1 MDQVVLGG
9 RLRAGEHEAGYHEGL
24 GCLGKASWR
33 RRGSGLSECVGF
45 GQKRPVKGKPDGRRA
60 HGDRKVSVSIK
71 ETVNLPFWI
80 RNSQAQF
87 GGCLSAARSL
97 CHQTVPA
104 LL

>member
-1 MDQVVLGG
+1 MKQGTTKDWGAWGRLPGGGEVLG
-9 RLRAGEHEAGYHEGL
+9 LVNVL
-24 GCLGKASWR
+24 
-33 RRGSGLSECVGF
+33 